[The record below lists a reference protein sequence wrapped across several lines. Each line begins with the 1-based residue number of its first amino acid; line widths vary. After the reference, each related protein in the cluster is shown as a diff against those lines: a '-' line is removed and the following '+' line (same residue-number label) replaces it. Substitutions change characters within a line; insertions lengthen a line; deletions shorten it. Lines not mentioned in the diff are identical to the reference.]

1 MRAAPC
7 ITKERHKEAA
17 TTTKKKCTIFQRS
30 VLQKCEKE
38 KKKKAK
44 HNQTYLIEAT

>member
-1 MRAAPC
+1 MHNEGKTRGGSNNN
-7 ITKERHKEAA
+7 
-17 TTTKKKCTIFQRS
+17 KKKCTIFQRS

>member
-1 MRAAPC
+1 MHNEGKTRGGSNNNN
-7 ITKERHKEAA
+7 
-17 TTTKKKCTIFQRS
+17 KKKCTIFQRS